1 MTEVPAGEG
10 CCGRWGAT
18 PEGAAQDALGLAP
31 SSLARR
37 TPGLAALREGPEH
50 CQWCPLLSCDNLACL
65 QTVTNVTERP
75 AEDTSPPFENP
86 RQTNMEL

>member
-1 MTEVPAGEG
+1 MG
-10 CCGRWGAT
+10 CHPGGGRSGCAWTGSIKPGT
-18 PEGAAQDALGLAP
+18 
-31 SSLARR
+31 
-37 TPGLAALREGPEH
+37 TGLAALREGPEH
-50 CQWCPLLSCDNLACL
+50 CQWRPLLSCDNLACL